1 MTCIVD
7 SRPEPSSITWT
18 NITVPGLATVVDS
31 EKNNTH
37 CWLTL
42 SDINIL
48 DSGTFQCQAD
58 NGVRGSP
65 VTINKTLTVYGQ

>member
-1 MTCIVD
+1 MCAVD
-7 SRPEPSSITWT
+7 SRAEPSSITWT
-18 NITVPGLATVVDS
+18 NITVPGLATVIAS

-48 DSGTFQCQAD
+48 DSGTYQCQAD

-65 VTINKTLTVYGQ
+65 ATMHKTITIYGQ